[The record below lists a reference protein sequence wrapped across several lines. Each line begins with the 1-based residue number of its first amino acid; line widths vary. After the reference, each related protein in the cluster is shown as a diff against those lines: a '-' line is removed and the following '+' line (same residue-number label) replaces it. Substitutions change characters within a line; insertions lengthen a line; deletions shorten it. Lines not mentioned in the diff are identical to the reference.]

1 MKKACAKEG
10 GSFMDISS
18 TSAIVHSNQEGIEKA
33 KTNNMT
39 VQDKPTDEVQSE
51 SVIDTQHM
59 AVSADGDTVD
69 ISVEAAALSAQP
81 ASKESAAASAESAS
95 IKAASSSVSSSDAS
109 TSDSTENV
117 DTNNL
122 SGYTDTELRDLYLN
136 NKITKSEYDEELA
149 SRSGA
154 QNATANEVSAATTE
168 TAAASIDYQA

>member
-154 QNATANEVSAATTE
+154 QNATANGVSAATTE